1 MKSVNDDMKMSAV
14 DIFNIIA
21 SPSISFLSQD
31 ATELGRLILNYGIP
45 KTTEDDVER
54 GGEKGA
60 TSVSKIEPI
69 ASVETDQLNPTTPGV
84 KKRNMADVIA
94 AKLVGK
100 QESRPKNS
108 NPLSS
113 QFEMEKHRKV
123 EARMKKALAKEL
135 NERYDKTFMPK
146 KSRSELKHTLKVTHL
161 QCSFAVV
168 KSNIEK
174 IETNKTTL
182 TSSHNKI
189 KSTWSKRIAWLVLK
203 EICTFHCFLVMFG
216 LWIAYP
222 LNYQYHE

>member
-1 MKSVNDDMKMSAV
+1 MKSIPVIDGISTGTALMKSVNDDMKMSAV

-146 KSRSELKHTLKVTHL
+146 KSRSELKHTLKKL
-161 QCSFAVV
+161 G
-168 KSNIEK
+168 E
-174 IETNKTTL
+174 
-182 TSSHNKI
+182 
-189 KSTWSKRIAWLVLK
+189 SKRASSASVKPLDYEVLNH
-203 EICTFHCFLVMFG
+203 TFTPYKLRM
-216 LWIAYP
+216 I
-222 LNYQYHE
+222 E